1 MRILTLR
8 FKNLNSLTGEWSIDF
23 THPAYQDTGIF
34 AITGATGAG
43 KSTILDALCLAL
55 YGQTPRLGKIS
66 KSSNEIMSRQY
77 GECFA
82 EIEFTTTKGTYRCRW
97 GQHRSRKKAKGDLQ
111 SPQHEIVDAKDDSV
125 IAHKIKDVLQTVEDV
140 SGMNFDRFTRS
151 MLLAQGGFAAFL
163 QAKPDERAPLLEQIT
178 GTKIYSDISKKVH
191 ERKTAEANTLAQL
204 EHALAGIHLL
214 SKDDKAVKETELE
227 QQKAASKTRND
238 SKKNQEKAIEWHKT
252 LSKLKNQLSTLNQ
265 QQENYQQRYTA
276 TQPQRTQLKHA
287 IAAEQLADDYRQ
299 LKTIRQQTEQDKQ
312 EQIKNKTQR
321 VRLEA
326 QYQEQQ
332 QRLTQTQQEHETHQ
346 SAELQLQ
353 QTLIEVRELDTRII
367 SIAKQHKKTEQKHQD
382 IGNKQQQLQLE
393 QQQLI
398 QAKKARQDDQQRSQ
412 KYLQQHP
419 EDEKLIEHLASIT
432 LQLEQLQTQREQTQ
446 KSQHSLTHTEKK
458 QVLHQQA
465 LTTAQQQTT
474 QSEAHATQQQQ
485 THATLQTELVQHLEN
500 QSLSLWRKQY
510 LANEK
515 AQLTWQTL
523 ATAIS
528 QAIQLQTEIEQLQ
541 TTQQTSQQQLDTL
554 LQQQA
559 QQQTTVQTQTR
570 LIEQLNEKQSLQRT
584 LKSLTEHRNA
594 LIDNEPC
601 PLCGALE
608 HPYHTGALPDHDV
621 TQQQLSKEKALLKQ
635 YQQQQQTNLKEH
647 SQTEEK
653 IKQITQ
659 QLNEKQAK
667 LTTITTSIKHEQLP
681 KPLQEQLTFCQQQ
694 QQQLT
699 KENKVLAEKTQ
710 QAETLE
716 NKLKQQKTDY
726 DHAKETLQQHQHE
739 LQEKQHQQLVLQT
752 EIARLQ
758 TECQQ
763 HTTAEN
769 ALTHQLQ
776 NTLQHYGVSLN
787 DNLAIATI
795 KNTLKE
801 RQHRW
806 KTAHEKQN
814 SLEKQQQALSHQE
827 AQLNTQHRSLQEQQ
841 DELATNLSD
850 SQHQLDTLKEQRHH
864 CFADKDPAQ
873 ETTQMKQTGD
883 NIQREYT
890 TLRTAVA
897 KLEQQQQATQ
907 EQQQHLKEILAQHQQ
922 QQTKAHAHFQQKLSQ
937 TLFND
942 EASYLLACIP
952 KQQLQQLQQEENA
965 HNEEKIRL
973 DTLEKDLNQR
983 YQQEQQRNIT
993 QQPLETLEEDLR
1005 QLNNEL
1011 IIIERDIGAI
1021 SEQLNADKALSQT
1034 HAAKQTLI
1042 DAQKKE
1048 GKRWNTLHQLIGSAD
1063 GKKFRN
1069 FAQGLT
1075 FEIMIVHANQQLQ
1088 KMHDRY
1094 LLIHNGNAPLELNII
1109 DNYQAGEERS
1119 IKNLSGG
1126 ESFIVSLALA
1136 LGLSQ
1141 MTSNQISI
1149 DSLFLDEG
1157 FGTLDE
1163 ETLEMALEALAK
1175 LHQDNKLIGVISHVA
1190 SLKERIPTQIHIE
1203 PNNKGHSRLSGPGVA
1218 EK

>member
-8 FKNLNSLTGEWSIDF
+8 FKNLNSLTGEWYIDF
-23 THPAYQDTGIF
+23 THSAYQDTGIF

-66 KSSNEIMSRQY
+66 KSSNEIMSRQQ

-191 ERKTAEANTLAQL
+191 ERKTAEANTLAKL

-214 SKDDKAVKETELE
+214 SNDDKTAKETELE
-227 QQKAASKTRND
+227 QQKTASKTLHHT
-238 SKKNQEKAIEWHKT
+238 KKNQEQAIEWHKT
-252 LSKLKNQLSTLNQ
+252 LSKLENQLSTLTQ
-265 QQENYQQRYTA
+265 QQQSYQQRYTA
-276 TQPQRTQLKHA
+276 AQPQRTQLKHA

-299 LKTIRQQTEQDKQ
+299 LKTTRQQTEQDKQ
-312 EQIKNKTQR
+312 EQIENKTQR
-321 VRLEA
+321 VQLNA

-332 QRLTQTQQEHETHQ
+332 QCLTRTQQAYETHQ
-346 SAELQLQ
+346 DVEQQLQ
-353 QTLIEVRELDTRII
+353 QTLIEVRELDTRIA
-367 SIAKQHKKTEQKHQD
+367 SLTEQHKNIVQNHQNTC
-382 IGNKQQQLQLE
+382 NKQQQLQIE
-393 QQQLI
+393 QQQVT
-398 QAKKARQDDQQRSQ
+398 QAKKNHQDDQQRNQ

-432 LQLEQLQTQREQTQ
+432 LRLEQLQTQREQTQ
-446 KSQHSLTHTEKK
+446 QHQHNLTHSEKK
-458 QVLHQQA
+458 HALHQQT
-465 LTTAQQQTT
+465 LTTAQQQAT
-474 QSEAHATQQQQ
+474 QSEVHVAQQQQ
-485 THATLQTELVQHLEN
+485 THATLQTELAQHLEN

-510 LANEK
+510 IANEK

-528 QAIQLQTEIEQLQ
+528 QAIQLQTEIGQLQ
-541 TTQQTSQQQLDTL
+541 TTRQASQQQLDTL

-559 QQQTTVQTQTR
+559 QQQTIVQTQTR
-570 LIEQLNEKQSLQRT
+570 FIDQLNEKQSLQRT
-584 LKSLTEHRNA
+584 LKSLSEHRNA
-594 LIDNEPC
+594 LIDNKPC

-608 HPYHTGALPDHDV
+608 HPYHTGNLPDHDV
-621 TQQQLSKEKALLKQ
+621 TQQQLSKEKALLKH
-635 YQQQQQTNLKEH
+635 YQQQQQSNLKEH

-659 QLNEKQAK
+659 RLNEKQAK
-667 LTTITTSIKHEQLP
+667 LSTIIASIKHEQLP
-681 KPLQEQLTFCQQQ
+681 KQSQEQLVFCQQQ
-694 QQQLT
+694 QQQLS
-699 KENKVLAEKTQ
+699 KKNKALAEKTQ
-710 QAETLE
+710 QAEALE
-716 NKLKQQKTDY
+716 NKLQQQKIDY
-726 DHAKETLQQHQHE
+726 DQAKETLQQHQRV
-739 LQEKQHQQLVLQT
+739 LQENQHQQHILQSEITRLHT
-752 EIARLQ
+752 EH
-758 TECQQ
+758 QQ
-763 HTTAEN
+763 QKTTEN
-769 ALTHQLQ
+769 ALTQQLQ
-776 NTLQHYGVSLN
+776 NTLQHYGVNLN
-787 DNLAIATI
+787 DDLTAI
-795 KNTLKE
+795 KNSLKE

-806 KTAHEKQN
+806 KTADEKQQ
-814 SLEKQQQALSHQE
+814 SLEKQQQKLYRQE
-827 AQLNTQHRSLQEQQ
+827 AQLTTQHSSLQEQQ
-841 DELATNLSD
+841 DELASSLSD
-850 SQHQLDTLKEQRHH
+850 SQRQLDTLQQQRYH

-873 ETTQMKQTGD
+873 EAAQMKQTGE
-883 NIQREYT
+883 NIQREYQA
-890 TLRTAVA
+890 LCTAVT
-897 KLEQQQQATQ
+897 KLEQQQQTIQ
-907 EQQQHLKEILAQHQQ
+907 KQQQHLKETLAQHEQ
-922 QQTKAHAHFQQKLSQ
+922 QQTKAHTHFQQKLSQ
-937 TLFND
+937 TLFDD
-942 EASYLLACIP
+942 EAHYLLACIE
-952 KQQLQQLQQEENA
+952 KQQRQQLQQEENA
-965 HNEEKIRL
+965 LNEEKIRL
-973 DTLEKDLNQR
+973 DTLQKDLNQR

-993 QQPLETLEEDLR
+993 QQPLETLEEDLQ
-1005 QLNNEL
+1005 QLNNAH
-1011 IIIERDIGAI
+1011 IVIERDIGAI
-1021 SEQLNADKALSQT
+1021 SEQLNADKTLSQT
-1034 HAAKQTLI
+1034 HAAQQTLI

-1048 GKRWNTLHQLIGSAD
+1048 GKRWDVLHQLIGSAD

-1094 LLIHNGNAPLELNII
+1094 LLIHNGKAPLELNII

-1141 MTSNQISI
+1141 MASNQISI

-1163 ETLEMALEALAK
+1163 ETLETALEALAK

-1203 PNNKGHSRLSGPGVA
+1203 PNNKGHSRLSGPGVS

>member
-8 FKNLNSLTGEWSIDF
+8 FKNLNSLTGEWYIDF

-111 SPQHEIVDAKDDSV
+111 SPQHEIVDTKDDRV

-191 ERKTAEANTLAQL
+191 ERKTTEANTLAKL

-214 SKDDKAVKETELE
+214 SNEDKTAKKTELQ
-227 QQKAASKTRND
+227 QQKAASKTLHD
-238 SKKNQEKAIEWHKT
+238 TKKNQEQTIEWHKT
-252 LSKLKNQLSTLNQ
+252 LSKLESQLNTLTQ
-265 QQENYQQRYTA
+265 QQESYQQRYTA
-276 TQPQRTQLKHA
+276 AQPQRRQLKHA
-287 IAAEQLADDYRQ
+287 IAAEQLADDYQQ
-299 LKTIRQQTEQDKQ
+299 LKITRQQTEQDKQ
-312 EQIKNKTQR
+312 EQIENKTQR
-321 VRLEA
+321 VQLDTH
-326 QYQEQQ
+326 YQKQQ
-332 QRLTQTQQEHETHQ
+332 QCLIQTQQAYEAHKT
-346 SAELQLQ
+346 AEQKFQ
-353 QTLIEVRELDTRII
+353 QTLIEVRELDTRI
-367 SIAKQHKKTEQKHQD
+367 AFLTEQHKKIVQKHQNTC
-382 IGNKQQQLQLE
+382 NKQQQLQLE
-393 QQQLI
+393 QQQLT
-398 QAKKARQDDQQRSQ
+398 QAKKNHQDDQQRSQ

-419 EDEKLIEHLASIT
+419 EDETLIEHLASIT

-446 KSQHSLTHTEKK
+446 QSQQSLTHTEKK
-458 QVLHQQA
+458 HALHQQTLA
-465 LTTAQQQTT
+465 TAQQQAT
-474 QSEAHATQQQQ
+474 QSEAHVTQQQQ
-485 THATLQTELVQHLEN
+485 TYATLQTKLAQHLEN
-500 QSLSLWRKQY
+500 QSLSLWQKQY
-510 LANEK
+510 ITNEK

-528 QAIQLQTEIEQLQ
+528 QALQLQTEIKQLQ
-541 TTQQTSQQQLDTL
+541 TTQQSSQQQLDTL

-570 LIEQLNEKQSLQRT
+570 LIDQLNEKQSLQRT

-594 LIDNEPC
+594 LINNEPC

-608 HPYHTGALPDHDV
+608 HPYHTGDLPAHDV

-659 QLNEKQAK
+659 RLNEKQAK
-667 LTTITTSIKHEQLP
+667 LTTVTASIKHEQLP
-681 KPLQEQLTFCQQQ
+681 KQSQEQLTFCQQQ
-694 QQQLT
+694 QQQLS

-710 QAETLE
+710 QAEALE
-716 NKLKQQKTDY
+716 NKLQQQKTDN
-726 DHAKETLQQHQHE
+726 DHAKETLQQHQRA
-739 LQEKQHQQLVLQT
+739 LQENQHQQHVLQSEITRLHT
-752 EIARLQ
+752 EHQQQ
-758 TECQQ
+758 T
-763 HTTAEN
+763 TTEN
-769 ALTHQLQ
+769 ALTQQLQ

-787 DNLAIATI
+787 DDLTVI
-795 KNTLKE
+795 KNSLKE

-806 KTAHEKQN
+806 KTANEKQQ
-814 SLEKQQQALSHQE
+814 SLEKQQHALYRQD
-827 AQLNTQHRSLQEQQ
+827 AQLTTQHTSLQEQH

-850 SQHQLDTLKEQRHH
+850 SQHQLDTLQQQRHH

-873 ETTQMKQTGD
+873 EAAQMKQIGE
-883 NIQREYT
+883 NIQREYQI
-890 TLRTAVA
+890 LHTAAA
-897 KLEQQQQATQ
+897 KLEQQQQTKQ
-907 EQQQHLKEILAQHQQ
+907 KQQQRLKETLILHEQ
-922 QQTKAHAHFQQKLSQ
+922 QQTKAHTHFQQKLSQ
-937 TLFND
+937 TLFDD
-942 EASYLLACIP
+942 EAHYLLACIE
-952 KQQLQQLQQEENA
+952 KQQRQQLQQEENA
-965 HNEEKIRL
+965 RNEEKIRL
-973 DTLEKDLNQR
+973 DTLHKDLNQR

-993 QQPLETLEEDLR
+993 QQPLETLEEDLQ
-1005 QLNNEL
+1005 QLNKAL

-1021 SEQLNADKALSQT
+1021 NEQLNADKTLSQT
-1034 HAAKQTLI
+1034 HAAQQMLI
-1042 DAQKKE
+1042 DVQKKE
-1048 GKRWNTLHQLIGSAD
+1048 GRRWNTLHQLIGSAD

-1094 LLIHNGNAPLELNII
+1094 LLIHNGKAPLELNII

-1141 MTSNQISI
+1141 MASNQISI

-1163 ETLEMALEALAK
+1163 ETLETALEALAK

-1203 PNNKGHSRLSGPGVA
+1203 PDNKGHSRLSGPGII